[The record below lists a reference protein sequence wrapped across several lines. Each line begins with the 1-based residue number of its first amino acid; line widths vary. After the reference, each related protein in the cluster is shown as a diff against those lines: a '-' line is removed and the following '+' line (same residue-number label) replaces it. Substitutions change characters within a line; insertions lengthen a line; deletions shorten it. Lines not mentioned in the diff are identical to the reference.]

1 MSRFSGKCDVY
12 DHFAMG
18 CDGDD
23 NKLQQEIERTD
34 FYIPTSDGRLHRLK
48 IENEKDLA
56 PYYPYLTVF
65 AVYGREGRQCIHLS
79 SKSFIER
86 EEQERLNWNLKD
98 TLREYNK
105 CKRKK
110 IPFIPEEYIKNSWY
124 GMSYYQ
130 EEIVYRVAK
139 DGNKATT
146 EELHTPI
153 HDYYRKEL
161 AEELERLGYNDWF
174 IRQWLFEDRDNDF
187 NWRDKE

>member
-1 MSRFSGKCDVY
+1 MSQYSGKCDLY
-12 DHFAMG
+12 DHFAIACG
-18 CDGDD
+18 GDD

-65 AVYGREGRQCIHLS
+65 SVGSHEGRQCIHLS
-79 SKSFIER
+79 SKSFIDR

-98 TLREYNK
+98 ALKEYNK

-110 IPFIPEEYIKNSWY
+110 ILFIPEEYIKNSWY
-124 GMSYYQ
+124 EMSRYQ
-130 EEIVYRVAK
+130 EEMVYRVAK
-139 DGNKATT
+139 YGNKATT
-146 EELHTPI
+146 EGLHTPI

-174 IRQWLFEDRDNDF
+174 IRQWLFNDRDNDF